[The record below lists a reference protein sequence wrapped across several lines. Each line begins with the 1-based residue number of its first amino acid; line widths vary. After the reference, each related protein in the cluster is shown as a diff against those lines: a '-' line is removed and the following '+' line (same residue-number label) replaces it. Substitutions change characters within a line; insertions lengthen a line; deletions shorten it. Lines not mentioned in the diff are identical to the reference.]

1 MIQDSFPNVN
11 ETIKIHNIK
20 VHLKQWIKK
29 DGEFRGLAEFSEQEL
44 EASHQSFDKIW
55 RRLKVND
62 IYSPKYLINK
72 LKAVAIF
79 NRHHA

>member
-44 EASHQSFDKIW
+44 EASHQYFE
-55 RRLKVND
+55 
-62 IYSPKYLINK
+62 
-72 LKAVAIF
+72 
-79 NRHHA
+79 RHLLPQVLDQ